1 MNLREK
7 YGEWGL
13 ILGATEGVGKA
24 FCEKIAAGG
33 MNVVMVGRREEKLN
47 VLAGEIRETY
57 GVETKVVRAAFS
69 QPGAAATEGLDMG
82 FMSYV
87 ACLHSFGKI
96 QDTPWEKHEAMI
108 NVNVVTFLKCF
119 HHYMRIFATQD
130 RGAVINVSSMTGISS
145 SPWNGQ
151 YGAGK
156 AFILKMTEAVA
167 CECEGTGVDVEV
179 ITLGTTLTPSLLS
192 NLPGGPQGEAVMKI
206 ALTPEECVDEAFE
219 KLGKELSVIAGQRN
233 KDSVHDWKA
242 NHTEDEYIR
251 YMGERIEFGMRN
263 MTKSVNA
270 AGISS
275 TELYILL
282 VAMDN
287 RISAQESTV
296 NGLRGTVTGL
306 QGSVS
311 DLQTALAALTERVKK
326 LEGTEG

>member
-57 GVETKVVRAAFS
+57 GVETKVVRADFS
-69 QPGAAATEGLDMG
+69 QPGAAETVFAATEGLDMG

-119 HHYMRIFATQD
+119 HHYMRIFAAQD

-206 ALTPEECVDEAFE
+206 ALTPRSASTRPLRSWVRSSPSSPASATRTPSTT
-219 KLGKELSVIAGQRN
+219 GRPTTPRTSTSVTWARSTGTSNCGTHARGC
-233 KDSVHDWKA
+233 
-242 NHTEDEYIR
+242 IR
-251 YMGERIEFGMRN
+251 VRR
-263 MTKSVNA
+263 
-270 AGISS
+270 
-275 TELYILL
+275 
-282 VAMDN
+282 
-287 RISAQESTV
+287 
-296 NGLRGTVTGL
+296 
-306 QGSVS
+306 
-311 DLQTALAALTERVKK
+311 
-326 LEGTEG
+326 